1 MDLTKKIL
9 PSDVEVDGFFY
20 PVKTDHFYWFN
31 FAKLIKKEVPVTDF
45 DFLYEDEKPADRKK
59 GFYALYSFFAPKKT
73 LPRVS
78 GIQEK
83 EIALDYE
90 IDSDYIFAAILE
102 QYGIDL
108 FEKGIHWHKVL
119 AMMQALHDV
128 KLTKIIEYRLYKKP
142 QKNET
147 YESQMEELKKIW
159 RIESEEEKKER
170 TEAEKREKE
179 FFAKTKNEKII
190 LHQNHR

>member
-31 FAKLIKKEVPVTDF
+31 FARLIKKEVSAADF
-45 DFLYEDEKPADRKK
+45 DFLYEDEKPADREK
-59 GFYALYSFFAPKKT
+59 GFAALCGFFAPKKE
-73 LPRVS
+73 LPRVN

-119 AMMQALHDV
+119 AMIQALHDV

-179 FFAKTKNEKII
+179 FFAKIRK
-190 LHQNHR
+190 